1 MVRFLILL
9 FFIMGSFSFYYLNQ
23 KEDPEFNFRTMVV
36 TVYWPGA
43 TAHQVEL
50 QVLQRLEQHLNELP
64 HVNTLYGYAL
74 PGEAQ
79 FYVELDEGLTRDEID
94 DSWYQVRKKVND
106 IRQLLP
112 EDIIGPFF
120 NDEFGDVF
128 GSIYA
133 LVGDGYSYA
142 ELKLIADDIRRDL
155 MQLPDVGKVLVI
167 GDQPQKIYIEFSH
180 TKMATLGIDPNIII
194 NTIQNENKLRPAGI
208 IRTKDNEI
216 ILRISGAFD
225 SIDSIRNTNI
235 HTANGD
241 FRLSDIAEV
250 YRGYEDPPTFKIHY
264 NGKEA
269 IDLIVSMKKGKDVLR
284 LGRTLTETINQI
296 KQTLPVGIE
305 IYQVSNQ
312 PQVVKNA
319 INGFLHSLLEAII
332 IVLIISFFSL
342 GFRAGMVVALS
353 IPLVLAITFMVMYLL
368 NIDLQ
373 RVSLGALIISIGLLV
388 DDAMIADEM
397 MMRKIEEGLSATQA
411 ATFAYTSTAFPM
423 LTGTLITIAGF
434 FPIGLANSDTGEY
447 TRSILSVISISLIAS
462 WFVAVFFTPYIG
474 YKLLKGGKTDD
485 AHKKIN
491 FYNNITRAVQ
501 FCVCHNKMVLL
512 ITLIVFLGAVFGFTY
527 VHQQFFPPSDRNEL
541 LVNLQLPEGT
551 PFSAT
556 EREVKRLEKM
566 IASDNN
572 IINYTTYIGG
582 YSPRFYLPLV
592 IEQNQASF
600 AQMVVMTKGGE
611 AREKVFKKLSQIL
624 EDQFPLVL
632 PQVSY
637 LENGPPV
644 GYPIQFR
651 INGKNPLVLL
661 DLAAEVE
668 KVVEQ
673 NPYTTAVNIDW
684 GKSYN
689 EMLFVDNDKA
699 HALGISG
706 QDIAINLGIILNGYS
721 ISKFR
726 EGTELIDIE
735 ARGKPSERF
744 NLDSLK
750 DINIY
755 SPTGRY
761 IPLDNLV
768 KINNSIEEHRIW
780 RRDGAL
786 TVSVR
791 ANVINAN
798 AMEVSNKL
806 FKQLSPMIKNLPAG
820 YVIKQAGIV
829 KSSATAL
836 DAILAVVPFT
846 IFIMMIILM
855 LQLRSFQRVL
865 LVFFTAPL
873 GLIGVTLFLL
883 VFQKPF
889 GFVAIGGFIAL
900 MGMIMRNSVIL
911 IDQIEKNIKA
921 NIPPYEAIIKATVD
935 RFRPIMLTAF
945 AAIFAM
951 IPLLNN
957 IFWGAMATT
966 IMGGL
971 LVATVLTI
979 IVLPAMYAWWFNIS
993 NCHPQ

>member
-1 MVRFLILL
+1 MVRFLIVL
-9 FFIMGSFSFYYLNQ
+9 FFIMGAVSAFYLNE

-36 TVYWPGA
+36 SVYWPSA
-43 TAHQVEL
+43 TTEQVEL
-50 QVLQRLEQHLNELP
+50 HILQRLEQHLNELA
-64 HVNTLYGYAL
+64 HVNSLYGYAL

-79 FYVELDEGLTRDEID
+79 FYIELDEGLTRQEID
-94 DSWYQVRKKVND
+94 DSWYQVRKKVFD
-106 IRQLLP
+106 IRHILP
-112 EDIIGPFF
+112 DDIVGPFF

-142 ELKLIADDIRRDL
+142 ELKLIADDIRREL
-155 MQLPDVGKVLVI
+155 MKLPDVGKVLVI

-180 TKMATLGIDPNIII
+180 AKMATLGVDPKIII
-194 NTIQNENKLRPAGI
+194 DTIQNENKLRPAGI

-216 ILRISGAFD
+216 ILRISGVFD
-225 SIDSIRNTNI
+225 SIDSIQNTNI
-235 HTANGD
+235 HTANGN

-250 YRGYEDPPTFKIHY
+250 YRGYEDPPKFKIHY

-269 IDLIVSMKKGKDVLR
+269 IDLIVSMKKGRDVLD
-284 LGRTLTETINQI
+284 LGQTLTKKMNQI
-296 KQTLPVGIE
+296 KESLPLGIE
-305 IYQVSNQ
+305 IHQVSNQ
-312 PQVVKNA
+312 PQVVKHA
-319 INGFLHSLLEAII
+319 IHGFLRSLVEAII
-332 IVLIISFFSL
+332 IVMIISFFSL

-353 IPLVLAITFMVMYLL
+353 IPLVLAITFSIMYLL

-397 MMRKIEEGLSATQA
+397 MMRKLEEGFSATEA

-423 LTGTLITIAGF
+423 LTGTLLTIAGF

-447 TRSILSVISISLIAS
+447 TRSILSVISISLLAS

-474 YKLLKGGKTDD
+474 YILLKGKKTSDTHKKTDIHHVIRRWVRVCVD
-485 AHKKIN
+485 
-491 FYNNITRAVQ
+491 NN
-501 FCVCHNKMVLL
+501 KLVLI
-512 ITLIVFLGAVFGFTY
+512 ITLIAFFLAVFGFNY
-527 VHQQFFPPSDRNEL
+527 VHKQFFPPSERNEL

-551 PFSAT
+551 PYSAT
-556 EREVKRLEKM
+556 EREVNKLEG
-566 IASDNN
+566 IVSSDKN

-592 IEQNQASF
+592 IEQNQANF
-600 AQMVVMTKGGE
+600 AQMVIMTKGGA
-611 AREKVFKKLSQIL
+611 AREKVFKKVGQIL
-624 EDQFPLVL
+624 EEQFPLVL

-651 INGKNPLVLL
+651 ISGKNHQVLL
-661 DLAAEVE
+661 DIASEVE
-668 KVVEQ
+668 KVVKK
-673 NPYTTAVNIDW
+673 NPYTTSVNNDW
-684 GKSYN
+684 GKAYN
-689 EMLFVDNDKA
+689 EMLLVDNDKA
-699 HALGISG
+699 HALGVSG
-706 QDIAINLGIILNGYS
+706 QDIATNLDIILNGYS
-721 ISKFR
+721 ITKFR

-744 NLDSLK
+744 NLDILK
-750 DINIY
+750 DTNIY
-755 SPTGRY
+755 SQTGQY

-786 TVSVR
+786 TVTVR
-791 ANVINAN
+791 ANVVNAN
-798 AMEVSNKL
+798 SLDVSNSL
-806 FKQLSPMIKNLPAG
+806 FKQLTPIIKNLPNG
-820 YVIKQAGIV
+820 YEIKQDGVA

-846 IFIMMIILM
+846 LFIMLVILM
-855 LQLRSFQRVL
+855 LQLGSFQRVL
-865 LVFFTAPL
+865 LVFLTAPL
-873 GLIGVTLFLL
+873 GLIGVTLSLL
-883 VFQKPF
+883 IFQKPF

-921 NIPPYEAIIKATVD
+921 NIPPYDAIIKATVD

-951 IPLLNN
+951 IPLLTN

-971 LVATVLTI
+971 LVATILTI
-979 IVLPAMYAWWFNIS
+979 IVLPAKYAWWFKIKKTIKT
-993 NCHPQ
+993 